1 MAYELRGK
9 DRTNKNVGTD
19 VVLRE
24 VVINGRRRPSSRG
37 SQISN
42 DWGITAAQSRMR

>member
-9 DRTNKNVGTD
+9 DRINKNVGTD

-37 SQISN
+37 DQRSD
-42 DWGITAAQSRMR
+42 DWRATAAQSRMH